1 MITYEEMSDTLKR
14 RKQLWKGH
22 RDTFLFRNRKEEEMY
37 YHDVDGT
44 GTAFTQDQLTK
55 IATGS
60 NIPVTIN
67 YLHPIV
73 NQKLAI
79 LTQTK
84 PSFKAVSL
92 DSRGKQFAYAIDK
105 MVKSVMYSSQ
115 AVGEEEEAIKNMLLS
130 GMGINIIEE
139 LDYYQFGRFNI
150 EYSSIHPSMVILDI
164 NAKKRSLSDMEGY
177 FIEKEITIETAKQKY
192 TPILD
197 AINAKRIEN
206 EESILT
212 FESFAN
218 SVDSYSRG
226 QGSIIEDMYSSKI
239 VVTEYFSKKF
249 TTMYFIEDPDT
260 SDIIRIFAENLE
272 EEQQFVLGGA
282 LDAENG
288 MFVKRELFWGDYK
301 VAEEIK
307 SLKDFPIKVKFFEWG
322 GRPYKCYGM
331 PHFLLGMQE
340 AFDKAIQTMLINGM
354 LVNNAGYISPQGG
367 ISPEQKTFWE
377 TIGNKPG
384 VVKEF
389 VPTIID
395 GQLLKPEREQIQGIS
410 NFYPTIMEM
419 MKSGMEYSSGINPI
433 VQGNAQEAKVD
444 VFASLQQYQNAA
456 MQRIQLAMSHINLAN
471 EQMGNIVIDYLLANL
486 NTEQSYAF
494 FDENN
499 NLNEVEITKELAKTF
514 KLGRYLILSIASEA
528 MPTQKMAM
536 ATELMKISQTTPDPM
551 DRNIYIQKAF
561 ELSDIRAFD
570 DVQETID
577 VKNKLQSQLQ
587 QMQEEIERMQE
598 LNKQYENKALNAEYQ
613 VKLYQ
618 KLAGAESNI
627 TTAEAE
633 SKKQIEID
641 KLKEQLKE
649 KKNADSKNES

>member
-1 MITYEEMSDTLKR
+1 
-14 RKQLWKGH
+14 
-22 RDTFLFRNRKEEEMY
+22 
-37 YHDVDGT
+37 
-44 GTAFTQDQLTK
+44 
-55 IATGS
+55 
-60 NIPVTIN
+60 
-67 YLHPIV
+67 
-73 NQKLAI
+73 
-79 LTQTK
+79 
-84 PSFKAVSL
+84 
-92 DSRGKQFAYAIDK
+92 
-105 MVKSVMYSSQ
+105 
-115 AVGEEEEAIKNMLLS
+115 
-130 GMGINIIEE
+130 
-139 LDYYQFGRFNI
+139 
-150 EYSSIHPSMVILDI
+150 
-164 NAKKRSLSDMEGY
+164 
-177 FIEKEITIETAKQKY
+177 
-192 TPILD
+192 
-197 AINAKRIEN
+197 
-206 EESILT
+206 
-212 FESFAN
+212 
-218 SVDSYSRG
+218 
-226 QGSIIEDMYSSKI
+226 
-239 VVTEYFSKKF
+239 
-249 TTMYFIEDPDT
+249 
-260 SDIIRIFAENLE
+260 
-272 EEQQFVLGGA
+272 
-282 LDAENG
+282 
-288 MFVKRELFWGDYK
+288 
-301 VAEEIK
+301 
-307 SLKDFPIKVKFFEWG
+307 
-322 GRPYKCYGM
+322 
-331 PHFLLGMQE
+331 
-340 AFDKAIQTMLINGM
+340 
-354 LVNNAGYISPQGG
+354 
-367 ISPEQKTFWE
+367 
-377 TIGNKPG
+377 
-384 VVKEF
+384 
-389 VPTIID
+389 
-395 GQLLKPEREQIQGIS
+395 
-410 NFYPTIMEM
+410 MEM